1 MSEQV
6 HPYCRC
12 LYYAANALARNISRL
27 ARSSAALW
35 CGDPRNPFTSPSL
48 FCCVLTEPRLG
59 YKKSEMPNQVGFSF
73 QKSPTQSLR
82 AVNATVN
89 GSARDLNIQF
99 FPNWRVPLTSVVTK
113 VFNEGGY
120 DERDEDLAWWTA
132 SGGKCLGSFP
142 TLGIRCAWQVNWS
155 CDPTTSTCATSR
167 GIQSPE
173 STSSSP
179 APRRRW
185 PKAR

>member
-1 MSEQV
+1 MPWPETYPGSPEVLQ
-6 HPYCRC
+6 
-12 LYYAANALARNISRL
+12 
-27 ARSSAALW
+27 
-35 CGDPRNPFTSPSL
+35 PFGVVTPEILSSPSL
-48 FCCVLTEPRLG
+48 CCVLTEPRLG